1 MKDCYKTYFVEY
13 INKNGEYKVFRSK
26 KTNCI
31 IEFKDYNLAL
41 TVKNWFKKKPWCDHA
56 EIKEIYY

>member
-1 MKDCYKTYFVEY
+1 MSNPYKTYYVEY
-13 INKNGEYKVFRSK
+13 VNKNGEYKVFRSR

-31 IEFKDYNLAL
+31 MEFEDYNLAL
-41 TVKNWFKKKPWCDHA
+41 HVKNWFLRKPWCSVV